1 MSTEMT
7 IGEYIE
13 KMRMRRDPPPS
24 PTFMSLEA
32 GLSASAIRQIQK
44 GIIKRPTGDT
54 IRKIADRWGTPD
66 DYAAMMRLAGHP
78 VPEAPSLDAHTQ
90 QIVQASEQWSPAQR
104 ELLASLMSRT
114 TPEALAHLL
123 RYTRELHDPE
133 EDNEDRLEFSD
144 VEMNNISANWD
155 TLFQVV
161 MRLSPGQRRRW
172 IARSILRLEA
182 TDTRGDSPDADAA
195 RDE

>member
-1 MSTEMT
+1 MSTLGDYLEQ
-7 IGEYIE
+7 
-13 KMRMRRDPPPS
+13 MRLRHPRLSMRRMALD
-24 PTFMSLEA
+24 A
-32 GLSASAIRQIQK
+32 GVGESVVN
-44 GIIKRPTGDT
+44 GIVKLGMGARPETL
-54 IRKIADRWGTPD
+54 KALADRWGTPA
-66 DYAAMMRLAGHP
+66 DYSAMLRLAGHP

-144 VEMNNISANWD
+144 VDLNSISANWD

-161 MRLSPGQRRRW
+161 MRLAPGQRRRW
-172 IARSILRLEA
+172 IARSILRLE
-182 TDTRGDSPDADAA
+182 TIDTRGDSPGADAE